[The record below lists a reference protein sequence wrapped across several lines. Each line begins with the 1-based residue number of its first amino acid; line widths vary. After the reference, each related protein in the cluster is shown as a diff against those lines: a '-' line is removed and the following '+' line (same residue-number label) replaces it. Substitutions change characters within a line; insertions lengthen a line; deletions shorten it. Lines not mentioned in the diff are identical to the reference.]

1 MRFVFLDQSKR
12 VRVVHNAASA
22 HQQVTKLSFNSL
34 PVKHLV
40 LILFFKEKCW
50 FYSVIVLIVQLFFS
64 YCAFFLRLHLI
75 RFLLIAHI
83 VIHSICAAAACY
95 LRHAN

>member
-22 HQQVTKLSFNSL
+22 HQQVTKLSFHSL

-40 LILFFKEKCW
+40 LILFLKKNAGFTVLLSSL
-50 FYSVIVLIVQLFFS
+50 FNFFFLIVLFFCV
-64 YCAFFLRLHLI
+64 YT
-75 RFLLIAHI
+75 
-83 VIHSICAAAACY
+83 
-95 LRHAN
+95 